1 MLLFKKAR
9 VDMQYREGTSLKF
22 LILQTDR
29 TLYLRK
35 HLRIINDGRWAAVA
49 WQEEVFEALKAANLK
64 QVSYVP
70 DAGHATLISLLAD
83 DHAIRSV
90 PLTTEEE
97 GVAMAAGAW
106 LGGERAALLMQS
118 SGVGNCVNMF
128 SLMSA
133 CRIPLLAL
141 VTMRGEFG
149 EMNPWQMPM
158 GAATPAVLE
167 AMGVRTLRVTQA
179 SEAAETVAA
188 ATVMAFDAEQ
198 AIAVLF
204 SQKLLGAK
212 RWRK

>member
-1 MLLFKKAR
+1 MIGWK
-9 VDMQYREGTSLKF
+9 V
-22 LILQTDR
+22 
-29 TLYLRK
+29 
-35 HLRIINDGRWAAVA
+35 AVA
-49 WQEEVFEALKAANLK
+49 WQEEVFAALKAANLK

-70 DAGHATLISLLAD
+70 DAGHATLIRLLAD
-83 DHAIRSV
+83 DDEIRSV
-90 PLTTEEE
+90 VLTTEEE
-97 GVAMAAGAW
+97 GVALAAGAW
-106 LGGERAALLMQS
+106 LGGDRAVLLMQS

-158 GAATPAVLE
+158 GAGTPIVLE

-188 ATVMAFDAEQ
+188 ATVMAFEADQ
-198 AIAVLF
+198 AVAVLF